1 MGHENG
7 GWMNDDQKDAVKDTA
22 MKELKIRAVSLKGA
36 VAYGLENGKRNMIV
50 DLDLL
55 SEILAGHI
63 PVGNNELPP
72 EDVTALLYDVK
83 VERDRLR
90 AAMDTV
96 PNRRSFGDELVCLL
110 NKYSKENGSNTPD
123 FILAEYLTQQ
133 LEAWNLAV
141 RAREEWYGRK
151 FSQGSLGLSKEPSAL
166 AREIAARVW
175 CDQAMGNIVMDVDA
189 AEAIAKI
196 IDDVRRNQA
205 NAQSFADLAAS
216 GGIVDA
222 P

>member
-1 MGHENG
+1 MVEQNNFN
-7 GWMNDDQKDAVKDTA
+7 ND
-22 MKELKIRAVSLKGA
+22 
-36 VAYGLENGKRNMIV
+36 
-50 DLDLL
+50 
-55 SEILAGHI
+55 LA
-63 PVGNNELPP
+63 
-72 EDVTALLYDVK
+72 
-83 VERDRLR
+83 
-90 AAMDTV
+90 
-96 PNRRSFGDELVCLL
+96 CLL

-141 RAREEWYGRK
+141 RASEEWYGRK
-151 FSQGSLGLSKEPSAL
+151 FSQGSLGLSKKPSTM

-175 CDQAMGNIVMDVDA
+175 CDQSMGNIVMDVDA

-196 IDDVRRNQA
+196 IDSVRHNQA
-205 NAQSFADLAAS
+205 DSQSYADLAAS